1 MEKIIFN
8 DRIYN
13 RYDFLLEKD
22 FESKVVE
29 YSKSIFGKDTVY
41 FDTKK
46 KLSKGEIIAIPDG
59 YLIDFT
65 FENNPRLYIVENEL
79 SSHDVFRHIGEQIL
93 KFAVSYKAS
102 GHKLKKVL
110 LQYLDKQDKDKTLIN
125 EKLKQS
131 NYRNI
136 DDFLEDIIF
145 NKEVG
150 CIVIIDEESKD
161 LENVLS
167 QLTINTDIIVFQAF
181 KNKQDFIYKYTPF
194 QEDIRESE
202 EFSPKTDVDELDTIV
217 VPAREE
223 GFNRVFLGENSWYE
237 IKISSSMLSK
247 IKYIA
252 AYQTAPISAITYYAE
267 VERITKYKDSNKYI
281 LYFKDGAIKL
291 NKPIKLGT
299 NKNIAP
305 QAPRYTTLQ
314 KIQNAKT
321 LDDVFS

>member
-8 DRIYN
+8 NKVYSRYN
-13 RYDFLLEKD
+13 FSLEK
-22 FESKVVE
+22 ELEYKVVE
-29 YSKSIFGKDTVY
+29 YSKCIFGKDTVY

-46 KLSKGEIIAIPDG
+46 KISKGEIIAIPDG

-79 SSHDVFRHIGEQIL
+79 SSHDVYKHIGEQIL

-102 GHKLKKVL
+102 GRKLKKVL
-110 LQYLDKQDKDKTLIN
+110 LEYIDDHNKDKALIN
-125 EKLKQS
+125 EKLRKS

-150 CIVIIDEESKD
+150 CIVIIDEESED
-161 LENVLS
+161 LENVLR
-167 QLTINTDIIVFQAF
+167 QLTINTDTIVFQAF
-181 KNKQDFIYKYTPF
+181 KNNQDLMYKFTPF

-202 EFSPKTDVDELDTIV
+202 ELSPKTDVDELDTIV

-223 GFNRVFLGENSWYE
+223 GFNRVFLDENIWYA
-237 IKISSSMLSK
+237 IKISSSMLPK

-252 AYQTAPISAITYYAE
+252 AYQTSPISAITYFAE
-267 VERITKYKDSNKYI
+267 VERIEKYKDSTKYI
-281 LYFKDGAIKL
+281 LYFKDKAIKL
-291 NKPIKLGT
+291 NHSIKLGT

-305 QAPRYTTLQ
+305 QSARYTTLQ

>member
-1 MEKIIFN
+1 MDKIICN
-8 DRIYN
+8 DKVYSK
-13 RYDFLLEKD
+13 YDFSLEKD

-102 GHKLKKVL
+102 GHKLKKVW
-110 LQYLDKQDKDKTLIN
+110 LQYLDTQDKDKTLIN

-145 NKEVG
+145 NKEV
-150 CIVIIDEESKD
+150 D
-161 LENVLS
+161 NVLK
-167 QLTINTDIIVFQAF
+167 V
-181 KNKQDFIYKYTPF
+181 KKYF
-194 QEDIRESE
+194 
-202 EFSPKTDVDELDTIV
+202 F
-217 VPAREE
+217 
-223 GFNRVFLGENSWYE
+223 GEKC
-237 IKISSSMLSK
+237 I
-247 IKYIA
+247 
-252 AYQTAPISAITYYAE
+252 
-267 VERITKYKDSNKYI
+267 
-281 LYFKDGAIKL
+281 F
-291 NKPIKLGT
+291 
-299 NKNIAP
+299 
-305 QAPRYTTLQ
+305 
-314 KIQNAKT
+314 
-321 LDDVFS
+321 